1 MDQAKP
7 RRFLAPM
14 TMAEILRPQLN
25 KDSEEQRKAFKKSR
39 GKRRRLIV
47 FAILSFAY
55 ASTGICLATVVPA
68 VLKQL
73 SHSVRGHTAADS
85 ATGDDTAFADDAE
98 ADAASG
104 GGRTASSNAAASSGV
119 SGRYS
124 GTDGGGAGAAVPEP
138 SSVFLLASGCAAFG
152 GAAVRRKLARRQK
165 PEA

>member
-39 GKRRRLIV
+39 GKRRRFIV
-47 FAILSFAY
+47 FVILSFVY

-73 SHSVRGHTAADS
+73 SHAPRVHAAADS
-85 ATGDDTAFADDAE
+85 AAGDDTAFLDDVE
-98 ADAASG
+98 ADAAS
-104 GGRTASSNAAASSGV
+104 AAASSRV
-119 SGRYS
+119 SGNYS
-124 GTDGGGAGAAVPEP
+124 ASDGGGAALAVPEP
-138 SSVFLLASGCAAFG
+138 SSVFLLAIGCAAFG
-152 GAAVRRKLARRQK
+152 GAAVRRKLARRT
-165 PEA
+165 